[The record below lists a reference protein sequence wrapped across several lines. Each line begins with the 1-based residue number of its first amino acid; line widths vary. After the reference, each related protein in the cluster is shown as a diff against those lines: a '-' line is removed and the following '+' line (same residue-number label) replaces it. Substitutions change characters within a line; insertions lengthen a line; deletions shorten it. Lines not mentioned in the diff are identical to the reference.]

1 MARILLVEDEESI
14 RKALEKRLRKLG
26 HEVVTAQDGLEA
38 LELFRPNA
46 FHLLITDYRMPRMD
60 GLELMGR
67 LRAQDAALPVLVI
80 TGTSTQNPEIFVEK
94 GAQAWLL
101 KPISKEDLETTV
113 NRLLSIR

>member
-14 RKALEKRLRKLG
+14 RKALDKRLRKLG
-26 HEVVTAQDGLEA
+26 HEVVTAQDGVEA
-38 LELFRPNA
+38 LEHFRPGA

-60 GLELMGR
+60 GLELMER
-67 LRAQDAALPVLVI
+67 LRDRAATLPVLVI
-80 TGTSTQNPEIFVEK
+80 TGTSTQNPEIFLEK

-113 NRLLSIR
+113 NRLLSVR